1 MTLPLKNTIRSVMAA
16 FIGVQSDKNRDEDFQ
31 EGKLS
36 HFVVVAI
43 LILSMFLGM
52 LLTIVDIVL
61 T

>member
-1 MTLPLKNTIRSVMAA
+1 MAQPLKNTIRSVISA
-16 FIGVQSDKNRDEDFQ
+16 FIGVQSDENRDEDFQ

-36 HFVVVAI
+36 HFVVVA
-43 LILSMFLGM
+43 LFMLALFLGM